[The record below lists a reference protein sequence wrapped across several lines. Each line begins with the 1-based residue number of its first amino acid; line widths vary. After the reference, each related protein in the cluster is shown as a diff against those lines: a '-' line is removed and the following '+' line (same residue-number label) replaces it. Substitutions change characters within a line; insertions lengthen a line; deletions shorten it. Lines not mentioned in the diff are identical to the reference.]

1 MQKAFVPNQQPLAS
15 RALYNARHY
24 WRQMPTVLK
33 MIILMILSV
42 IVLGRLVAMLPTPA
56 PMPANVEFDQ
66 FVLATVQLVG
76 VLLKTL
82 VMNAGTLAKPLVEPL
97 LWISAFC
104 WALLSIAGCFWA
116 WRYMRNKLG

>member
-1 MQKAFVPNQQPLAS
+1 MQKAFIPNQQPLAS

-24 WRQMPTVLK
+24 WRQMPTALK

-76 VLLKTL
+76 VLFKTL
-82 VMNAGTLAKPLVEPL
+82 VMNAGLITAPLIEPL
-97 LWISAFC
+97 ISISKFC
-104 WALLSIAGCFWA
+104 WLLFSIAACFWT
-116 WRYMRNKLG
+116 WRYMRRKLG